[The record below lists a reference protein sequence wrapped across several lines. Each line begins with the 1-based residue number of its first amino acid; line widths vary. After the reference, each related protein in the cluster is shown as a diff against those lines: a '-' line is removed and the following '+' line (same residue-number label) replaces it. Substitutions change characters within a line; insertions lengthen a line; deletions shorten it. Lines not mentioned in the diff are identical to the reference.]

1 MDRGMRILNF
11 GSLNIDK
18 TYKVEHFVREKET
31 IKALKYEE
39 FSGGK
44 GLNQSVALAK
54 AGARVAHAGCI
65 GNDGS
70 RLVSLLSDSGV
81 DTDYIRVCGGPSGH
95 AIIQVDEAGQNSI
108 IIYGGANDEITKG
121 YIEKVLDDFGPG
133 DMLLVQNEIQN
144 VAYAISRAKEKG
156 IKIAFNPSPI
166 NDGLEKC
173 DLHSIDYFI
182 LNEVEGEWLSRES
195 RDNPRAMME
204 KLTQDYPKA
213 AFVLTLGDKGAYY
226 FDPIQKIYQE
236 ICKVEVVDTTG
247 AGDTFTGYFLAGIA
261 NGRPVPEALKYA
273 SIAAA
278 ISVSRKG
285 AAGSIPDMEEVA
297 AFSEN
302 FSS

>member
-1 MDRGMRILNF
+1 MRILNF

-54 AGARVAHAGCI
+54 AGARVVHAGCI
-65 GNDGS
+65 GNDGD
-70 RLVSLLSDSGV
+70 RLVSLLADSGAN
-81 DTDYIRVCGGPSGH
+81 TDYIRVCGGPSGH

-144 VAYAISRAKEKG
+144 VAYAISRAKQKG

-166 NDGLEKC
+166 NDGLEEC
-173 DLHSIDYFI
+173 DLHSVDYFI

-195 RDNPRAMME
+195 RDNPKAMMK

-226 FDPIQKIYQE
+226 FDSIQKIYQE
-236 ICKVEVVDTTG
+236 IYKVEAVDTTG

-285 AAGSIPDMEEVA
+285 AAGSIPNMEEVA